1 MSSLL
6 LSIISSALLAISFKV
21 LDILKINSFQAI
33 VTNYFVAATIGY
45 LTSPIIININS
56 IAYQSWFGL
65 AFMLGFV
72 FIFILSIIAV
82 TTQKMGITVAGVANK
97 MSIVIPVSVAI
108 IFYKD
113 SVTIFKIIGLLTA
126 IIAVILTSKKKN
138 TSVEKKIN
146 KADYIFPLL
155 IFIGSGFI
163 DSSINYAQRMYLT
176 QETFSIF
183 LSVIFC
189 SAGSVGIILLVYRY
203 LIKKES
209 LQIKAITAGIIIGLI
224 NYFSMYFVID
234 CLNTKLFEPSVFFP
248 INNMGILAVSA
259 LSAYLIFKEKLSFIN
274 WAGIIL
280 SVLAITLIAFS

>member
-209 LQIKAITAGIIIGLI
+209 LQIKAITAGI
-224 NYFSMYFVID
+224 
-234 CLNTKLFEPSVFFP
+234 
-248 INNMGILAVSA
+248 
-259 LSAYLIFKEKLSFIN
+259 
-274 WAGIIL
+274 
-280 SVLAITLIAFS
+280 